1 MPFKHAWHEY
11 TQLLMKIGIVG
22 CGIISD
28 HHLRAASNYP
38 GSEIVGLVD
47 RDGARARAQAE
58 RFAVPH
64 TFDTLAPLLALKP
77 DVVHVLTPPD
87 SHAPL
92 VIEALEGGTHVYVEK
107 PMAATTRDC
116 EAMIRAAAR
125 ANRQLCVGHCWHY
138 IPVIARAQSLI
149 ASGAAGEILQV
160 AASYNYD
167 VRRNPSFGTA
177 HWSQEL
183 PGGLAEDLAV
193 HLVSVLVWLLGSP
206 RHASAISRSTGQVP
220 GAKCEDVRAL
230 LEGERGLGTLSVSLR
245 ARPDTILIDIWCTR
259 MLLRL
264 NATSMSLMIYR
275 QLPVPQKL
283 ARGLMNLDL
292 AAQLVGGTVGAT
304 WDLLRKKVDGSYGIA
319 PCIHAFYAALAA
331 GAPAPIDPREGLQA
345 VAVLRSLWPDVE
357 APLGLASSG

>member
-1 MPFKHAWHEY
+1 
-11 TQLLMKIGIVG
+11 MKIGIVG
-22 CGIISD
+22 CGTISG
-28 HHLRAASNYP
+28 HHLRAVSDHP
-38 GSEIVGLVD
+38 GCEIVGLVD

-64 TFDTLAPLLALKP
+64 AFDRLAPLLALKP

-87 SHAPL
+87 SHARL

-107 PMAATTRDC
+107 PMAVTVSDC
-116 EAMIRAAAR
+116 EAMIRTAAR

-160 AASYNYD
+160 AASFNYD
-167 VRRNPSFGTA
+167 VLRNPTFGTA
-177 HWSQEL
+177 HWSNEL

-193 HLVSVLVWLLGSP
+193 HLVSVLIWLLGAP
-206 RHASAISRSTGQVP
+206 RHTSAISRSTGQVP
-220 GAKCEDVRAL
+220 GAKCEDLRAL

-245 ARPDTILIDIWCTR
+245 GRPDTILIDIWCTR

-264 NATSMSLMIYR
+264 NVSSMSLMIYR

-283 ARGLMNLDL
+283 ARGLTNLDL
-292 AAQLVGGTVGAT
+292 AAQLVNGTVSAA
-304 WDLLRKKVDGSYGIA
+304 WNLLRKKVDGSYGIV

-331 GAPAPIDPREGLQA
+331 GAPAPIDPREGVQA
-345 VAVLRSLWPDVE
+345 VEVLRTLWPVADLP
-357 APLGLASSG
+357 AGLAASG